1 MIAHYL
7 GVAATAIALRDYK
20 LKVHRIASISSLTDC
35 TQFTNVIGTTAAE
48 TLFGSKYV
56 VVVVVVAAADGGTAF
71 RPEVSR
77 VVADLTR
84 DLANVPGVKAY
95 TLLTPTAEPARA
107 ISGTEAG
114 MKVEPLLRNPNDAR
128 EIANLARLFEQNPVY
143 QNPLISADKPWH
155 R

>member
-1 MIAHYL
+1 MGPINTLIAHSL
-7 GVAATAIALRDYK
+7 GVAATAIALRDYE
-20 LKVHRIASISSLTDC
+20 LKVHRIVSISSLTDC

-56 VVVVVVAAADGGTAF
+56 VVVGVAAADGGTAF
-71 RPEVSR
+71 RPEMLR
-77 VVADLTR
+77 VVADLTC

-95 TLLTPTAEPARA
+95 TLLSLTAERARA

-128 EIANLARLFEQNPVY
+128 EIANLARLF
-143 QNPLISADKPWH
+143 
-155 R
+155 